1 MFDISRRITA
11 LEFALD
17 YTPGQDDNHSHS
29 VLLEMLDELRAN
41 SRAVIRLD
49 ISNILTPPYSLA

>member
-29 VLLEMLDELRAN
+29 VLLEMLDELTGKRDGPQQAATAK
-41 SRAVIRLD
+41 R
-49 ISNILTPPYSLA
+49 PK

>member
-29 VLLEMLDELRAN
+29 VLLEMLDELRAKDMDP
-41 SRAVIRLD
+41 SGGDRMRPMD
-49 ISNILTPPYSLA
+49 K

>member
-29 VLLEMLDELRAN
+29 ILLEMLDELRAKKMGPSGGN
-41 SRAVIRLD
+41 RERPNNKI
-49 ISNILTPPYSLA
+49 N